1 MKTPIL
7 TLMAGLLL
15 ALLGACHSTPSVVT
29 ATGMPYEVVV
39 VATPSNW
46 NDTLG
51 TVLKEELRQ
60 PVRGLPQAEPAMR
73 ITYVTPND
81 FNGLM
86 TYVRNILMVDIDEGK
101 YTRLSLRTEKDRWAS
116 GQTVVYFTAPNETML
131 IGYLKLHQGVLTDYF
146 TRVEM
151 ARMAQVM
158 QETYSSRVMDKVKT
172 KFDVMLNVPSDITSD
187 KDTTDFYWASNN
199 ANTGRMDVVVYTFPY
214 TDANT
219 FSQEYLRAMRDSIL
233 GANIPGAFPN
243 SHMTTVPF
251 GLSYEVKK
259 LQGKYCGVLRGL
271 WKMEGDMMG
280 GPFVSYARLDEAN
293 NRVVIAEGF
302 VYAPETDKR
311 NYIRRLEA
319 SLHTLR
325 LPREFDQP
333 LDAVGDMNEKTQNE
347 EQPINGRA
355 ND

>member
-39 VATPSNW
+39 VTPPANW

-51 TVLKEELRQ
+51 AVLKEELRQ
-60 PVRGLPQAEPAMR
+60 PILGLPQPEPTMR
-73 ITYVTPND
+73 ITYTSPED

-86 TYVRNILMVDIDEGK
+86 TYVRNILIVDIDGGK
-101 YTRLSLRTEKDRWAS
+101 YTRLSLRSEKDRWAS
-116 GQTVVYFTAPNETML
+116 GQTIVYFTAPNEMML
-131 IGYLKLHQGVLTDYF
+131 VDYLKLHQGVLTDYF
-146 TRVEM
+146 TRLEM

-219 FSQEYLRAMRDSIL
+219 FSKEYLAAMRDSIL

-251 GLSYEVKK
+251 GLSYEAKK

-280 GPFVSYARLDEAN
+280 GPFVSYARLDETN
-293 NRVVIAEGF
+293 NRIVVAEGF

-325 LPREFDQP
+325 LPGEFDKP
-333 LDAVGDMNEKTQNE
+333 LDTVGDMNENTQR
-347 EQPINGRA
+347 EQQTMKGEGE
-355 ND
+355 

>member
-1 MKTPIL
+1 
-7 TLMAGLLL
+7 
-15 ALLGACHSTPSVVT
+15 
-29 ATGMPYEVVV
+29 
-39 VATPSNW
+39 
-46 NDTLG
+46 
-51 TVLKEELRQ
+51 
-60 PVRGLPQAEPAMR
+60 MR
-73 ITYVTPND
+73 ITYVAPND

-101 YTRLSLRTEKDRWAS
+101 YTRLSLRTEKNRWAS
-116 GQTVVYFTAPNETML
+116 GQTVVYFTAPNESML
-131 IGYLKLHQGVLTDYF
+131 IDYLRLHQGILTDYF
-146 TRVEM
+146 TRLEM
-151 ARMAQVM
+151 ARMAEVM

-214 TDANT
+214 TDTNT
-219 FSQEYLRAMRDSIL
+219 FSQEYFRAMRDSIL

-293 NRVVIAEGF
+293 NRIVVAEGF

-319 SLHTLR
+319 ALHTLR
-325 LPREFDQP
+325 LPGEFDKP
-333 LDAVGDMNEKTQNE
+333 LDTVGDMNENTQNE
-347 EQPINGRA
+347 EQQINGKK